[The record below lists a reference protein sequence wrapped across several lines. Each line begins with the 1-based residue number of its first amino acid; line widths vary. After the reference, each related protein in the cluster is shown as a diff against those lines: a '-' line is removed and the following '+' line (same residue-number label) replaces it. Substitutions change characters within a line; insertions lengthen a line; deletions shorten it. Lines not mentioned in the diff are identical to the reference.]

1 MIDDYVVNISNNVEI
16 QSDFYTII
24 EVSYC
29 ISSSLLSSLSRNQYN
44 NILNN
49 VRSFAIG
56 LAGNNNNLEKLFIS
70 PSLTSSSSSSSLSLT
85 NDTIKRCDIGHRSL
99 QWIHFLQNIKQ

>member
-1 MIDDYVVNISNNVEI
+1 MIDDYIVNISNNVEI
-16 QSDFYTII
+16 QNDFYTII

-29 ISSSLLSSLSRNQYN
+29 ISSSLLSSLNRNQYDS
-44 NILNN
+44 ILNN

-56 LAGNNNNLEKLFIS
+56 LAAGNNNNLEKLFVS
-70 PSLTSSSSSSSLSLT
+70 PSLTSSSSSSSLT